1 MEFKPRPYT
10 RREFMA
16 KMPDVYVNP
25 DTKEEVAGNPND
37 VASTILKPGQPEFN
51 RATQISLKDD
61 KTNKTFSIGLEDID
75 SAMVFYLENV
85 IKPTVTLNN
94 KQIQV
99 PVIYGSPE
107 RWKSMQAD
115 GFYRDRNGKTMVPL
129 VMIKRE
135 SFTKNNTLGNKLD
148 GNKVNNVEYF
158 ETQYSRNNI
167 YDNFNVLRNQKVE
180 KSYILGVIPD
190 YIDLNYTLSIFT
202 DYTTQAN
209 EIIEGIEFAA
219 RSYWGD
225 PERFLFRANIDTF
238 NTPILLES
246 GSDRANRST
255 MNVLVNGYLIP
266 TGINAAMAG
275 PNPKSYNVTRTV
287 FKETVVE

>member
-16 KMPDVYVNP
+16 KMPEPYVNP
-25 DTKEEVAGNPND
+25 DTKVEVVGNPND
-37 VASTILKPGQPEFN
+37 VESSILKPGQPEFN
-51 RATQISLKDD
+51 RATQVSLKND
-61 KTNKTFSIGLEDID
+61 TQNKPFSIGLQDID
-75 SAMVFYLENV
+75 NAMVFYLENV

-94 KQIQV
+94 RQIEV

-115 GFYRDRNGKTMVPL
+115 GFYRDRDGKTMVPL

-135 SFTKNNTLGNKLD
+135 NFSKNNTLGNKLD

-167 YDNFNVLRNQKVE
+167 YDNFNVLRDQKVE

-190 YIDLNYTLSIFT
+190 YIDLNYTLSVFT

-209 EIIEGIEFAA
+209 EIVEAIEFAA

-225 PERFLFRANIDTF
+225 PERFMFRANIDTF

-246 GSDRANRST
+246 GSDRANKST
-255 MNVLVNGYLIP
+255 MNVVVNGYLIP

-275 PNPKSYNVTRTV
+275 PSPKSYSVTKTI
-287 FKETVVE
+287 FKETVV

>member
-16 KMPDVYVNP
+16 KMPEPYVNP
-25 DTKEEVAGNPND
+25 DTKVEVAGNPND
-37 VASTILKPGQPEFN
+37 VESTILKPGQPEFN
-51 RATQISLKDD
+51 RATQVSLKDD
-61 KTNKTFSIGLEDID
+61 TKNKSFSIGLEDID
-75 SAMVFYLENV
+75 NAMVFYLENV

-94 KQIQV
+94 RQIEV

-115 GFYRDRNGKTMVPL
+115 GFYRDKDGKTMVPL

-135 SFTKNNTLGNKLD
+135 NFSKNNTLGNKLD
-148 GNKVNNVEYF
+148 GNRVNNVEYF

-167 YDNFNVLRNQKVE
+167 YDNFNVLRDQKVE

-190 YIDLNYTLSIFT
+190 YIDLNYTLSVFT

-209 EIIEGIEFAA
+209 EIVEAIEFAA

-255 MNVLVNGYLIP
+255 MNVAVNGYLIP

-275 PNPKSYNVTRTV
+275 PNPKSYSVTKTI
-287 FKETVVE
+287 FKETVV

>member
-16 KMPDVYVNP
+16 KMPEPYVNP
-25 DTKEEVAGNPND
+25 DTKVEVAGNPND
-37 VASTILKPGQPEFN
+37 VESTVLKPGQPEFN
-51 RATQISLKDD
+51 RATQVSLKDD
-61 KTNKTFSIGLEDID
+61 TKNKSFSIGLEDID
-75 SAMVFYLENV
+75 NAMVFYLENV

-94 KQIQV
+94 RQIEV

-115 GFYRDRNGKTMVPL
+115 GFYRDRDGKTMVPL

-135 SFTKNNTLGNKLD
+135 NFSKNNTLGNKLD

-167 YDNFNVLRNQKVE
+167 YDNFNVLRDQKVE

-190 YIDLNYTLSIFT
+190 YIDLNYTLSVFT

-209 EIIEGIEFAA
+209 EIVEAIEFAA

-255 MNVLVNGYLIP
+255 MNVAVNGYLIP

-275 PNPKSYNVTRTV
+275 PNPKSYSVTKTIYISS
-287 FKETVVE
+287 K

>member
-25 DTKEEVAGNPND
+25 DTKKEVVGNPND
-37 VASTILKPGQPEFN
+37 VTSTILKPGQPEFN

-135 SFTKNNTLGNKLD
+135 NFTKNNTLGNKLD
-148 GNKVNNVEYF
+148 GNRVNNIEYF
-158 ETQYSRNNI
+158 ETQYSQNNI

-275 PNPKSYNVTRTV
+275 PNPKSYSVTRTV

>member
-1 MEFKPRPYT
+1 
-10 RREFMA
+10 
-16 KMPDVYVNP
+16 
-25 DTKEEVAGNPND
+25 
-37 VASTILKPGQPEFN
+37 
-51 RATQISLKDD
+51 
-61 KTNKTFSIGLEDID
+61 
-75 SAMVFYLENV
+75 
-85 IKPTVTLNN
+85 
-94 KQIQV
+94 
-99 PVIYGSPE
+99 
-107 RWKSMQAD
+107 MQAD
-115 GFYRDRNGKTMVPL
+115 GFYRDRDGKTMVPL

-135 SFTKNNTLGNKLD
+135 NFSKNNTLGNKLD

-167 YDNFNVLRNQKVE
+167 YDNFNVLRDQKVE

-190 YIDLNYTLSIFT
+190 YIDLNYTLSVFT

-209 EIIEGIEFAA
+209 EIVEAIEFAA

-255 MNVLVNGYLIP
+255 MNVAVNGYLIP

-275 PNPKSYNVTRTV
+275 PNPKSYSVTKTI
-287 FKETVVE
+287 FKETVV